1 MDQERIFA
9 LWANYLAG
17 EATPEEI
24 EELEW
29 AFQTNPDLRRMAGLL
44 SGTRQAPSKGISAEE
59 EQQMLQRGL
68 QQFTKPPIRSLPV
81 IKRISADGPAA
92 DVSGG
97 TGASAGAG
105 MPIASIPPAGSA
117 MPMGTVMS
125 IGVRRGRRAR
135 LFVWAAAACILM
147 LIIGAIF
154 YSRTGA
160 PSSTASTVPTAIAA
174 ARGSKKFM
182 QLPDGS
188 KLWLNA
194 GSRIVFSNGFTTG
207 NREMTLEGEA
217 FFDVKHDER
226 HPFIIHTGRLD
237 VRVLGTTLNVRAYPG
252 DPTMETT
259 LINGKV
265 EIGVAGDG
273 QSPIILH
280 PNEKVTISM
289 DGKPIPVERQ
299 DGAIA
304 GQAANT
310 PIANTPVKFFRRPI
324 EPDRTDGTI
333 TETSWV
339 SNKLVF
345 RQETLAGMA
354 TRLERW
360 YDMKIIFDNDRFRND
375 TLSGTFPE
383 EPIGDV
389 MHALQITAGFHY
401 RIDKDTVRIW

>member
-1 MDQERIFA
+1 MDQERIFV

-17 EATPEEI
+17 EATPEEL

-29 AFQTNPDLRRMAGLL
+29 AFQANPDLRRMARLL
-44 SGTRQAPSKGISAEE
+44 HELRQSPPKGISEEE

-68 QQFTKPPIRSLPV
+68 QRFAKPPIRSLPV
-81 IKRISADGPAA
+81 IKR
-92 DVSGG
+92 V
-97 TGASAGAG
+97 SAGDAEAG
-105 MPIASIPPAGSA
+105 PIGAVVPRGAGS
-117 MPMGTVMS
+117 G
-125 IGVRRGRRAR
+125 RGAR
-135 LFVWAAAACILM
+135 LFPRVVAAAAVLLVVIT
-147 LIIGAIF
+147 GAIF
-154 YSRTGA
+154 YSRTVA
-160 PSSTASTVPTAIAA
+160 PSSAVSTGPTAVAA

-182 QLPDGS
+182 QLADGS

-194 GSRIVFSNGFTTG
+194 GSRIVFSSGFATG

-226 HPFIIHTGRLD
+226 YPFIIHTGRLD
-237 VRVLGTTLNVRAYPG
+237 VMVLGTTLNVRAYPG
-252 DPTMETT
+252 DSTMETT

-265 EIGVAGDG
+265 EIDVPGDA
-273 QSPIILH
+273 QASIILH
-280 PNEKVTISM
+280 PNEKVTIPM
-289 DGKPIPVERQ
+289 GRTTLPAERP
-299 DGAIA
+299 DSAIT
-304 GQAANT
+304 GHAANT
-310 PIANTPVKFFRRPI
+310 PITNMQVKFFRRPI

-345 RQETLAGMA
+345 RQEALVGMA

-360 YDMKIIFDNDRFRND
+360 YDVKIIFDNERFRND

-401 RIDKDTVRIW
+401 RIDKDTVHIW

>member
-17 EATPEEI
+17 EATPEEL

-29 AFQTNPDLRRMAGLL
+29 ALRANPDLRRMAELL
-44 SGTRQAPSKGISAEE
+44 SGMRQASPKGMSAEE
-59 EQQMLQRGL
+59 EQQMLERGL
-68 QQFTKPPIRSLPV
+68 QRLMKPPIRSLPV

-92 DVSGG
+92 EVSSGAATPMG
-97 TGASAGAG
+97 AGASMGGAPG
-105 MPIASIPPAGSA
+105 GADVLMEAVMPRGADMPGGVGS
-117 MPMGTVMS
+117 
-125 IGVRRGRRAR
+125 GRRVR
-135 LFVWAAAACILM
+135 LFLRVAAAAIVV
-147 LIIGAIF
+147 LIIGAVF

-160 PSSTASTVPTAIAA
+160 SSSTAPTVPTVIAA

-182 QLPDGS
+182 QLADGS

-194 GSRIVFSNGFTTG
+194 DSRIVFSPGFAAG

-252 DPTMETT
+252 DCTVETT

-265 EIGVAGDG
+265 EIDVPGNA
-273 QSPIILH
+273 QSSIILH
-280 PNEKVTISM
+280 PNEKAI
-289 DGKPIPVERQ
+289 IPVG
-299 DGAIA
+299 GAA
-304 GQAANT
+304 
-310 PIANTPVKFFRRPI
+310 FRRPI

-360 YDMKIIFDNDRFRND
+360 YDVKIIFDNERFRND

>member
-9 LWANYLAG
+9 LWASYLAG

-29 AFQTNPDLRRMAGLL
+29 AFQSNPDLRRMAGLL
-44 SGTRQAPSKGISAEE
+44 SGTRQGPPKGISAEE
-59 EQQMLQRGL
+59 EQKMLQRGL
-68 QQFTKPPIRSLPV
+68 QRFTNPPIRSLPV
-81 IKRISADGPAA
+81 IRRIAADDPAAVLSTAIVQPTGPAA
-92 DVSGG
+92 PMD
-97 TGASAGAG
+97 AGL
-105 MPIASIPPAGSA
+105 
-117 MPMGTVMS
+117 
-125 IGVRRGRRAR
+125 GRRAR
-135 LFVWAAAACILM
+135 LYPWVAAASILVVIAGVV
-147 LIIGAIF
+147 L
-154 YSRTGA
+154 YLH
-160 PSSTASTVPTAIAA
+160 TVKQSPVAPTAIVA

-182 QLPDGS
+182 QLADGS

-194 GSRIVFSNGFTTG
+194 GSRIVFSPGFAAG

-237 VRVLGTTLNVRAYPG
+237 VKVLGTTLNVRAYPG
-252 DPTMETT
+252 DSTMETT
-259 LINGKV
+259 LISGKV
-265 EIGVAGDG
+265 EIDVPGDV
-273 QSPIILH
+273 QSSIILH
-280 PNEKVTISM
+280 PNEKVTIPM
-289 DGKPIPVERQ
+289 GLAAFPAERSESSV
-299 DGAIA
+299 A
-304 GQAANT
+304 GQTVNRPITNT
-310 PIANTPVKFFRRPI
+310 PIKFLRRPI

-360 YDMKIIFDNDRFRND
+360 YDVTIIFDNERFRND

-401 RIDKDTVRIW
+401 RIDRDTVRIW

>member
-1 MDQERIFA
+1 MDQERIFV

-17 EATPEEI
+17 EATPEEL

-29 AFQTNPDLRRMAGLL
+29 AFQANPDLRRMARLL
-44 SGTRQAPSKGISAEE
+44 HELRQSPPKGISEEE

-68 QQFTKPPIRSLPV
+68 QRFAKPPIRSLPV
-81 IKRISADGPAA
+81 IKR
-92 DVSGG
+92 V
-97 TGASAGAG
+97 SAGDAEAG
-105 MPIASIPPAGSA
+105 PIGAVVPRGAGS
-117 MPMGTVMS
+117 G
-125 IGVRRGRRAR
+125 RGAR
-135 LFVWAAAACILM
+135 LFPRVVAAAAVLLVVIT
-147 LIIGAIF
+147 GAIF
-154 YSRTGA
+154 YSRTVA
-160 PSSTASTVPTAIAA
+160 PSSAVSTGPTAVAA

-182 QLPDGS
+182 QLADGS

-194 GSRIVFSNGFTTG
+194 GSRIVFSSGFATG

-226 HPFIIHTGRLD
+226 YPFIIHTGRLD
-237 VRVLGTTLNVRAYPG
+237 VMVLGTTLNVRAYPG
-252 DPTMETT
+252 DSTMETT

-265 EIGVAGDG
+265 EIDVPGDA
-273 QSPIILH
+273 QASIILH
-280 PNEKVTISM
+280 PNEKVTIPM
-289 DGKPIPVERQ
+289 GRTTLPAERP
-299 DGAIA
+299 DSAIT

-310 PIANTPVKFFRRPI
+310 PITNMPVKFFRRPI

-345 RQETLAGMA
+345 RQEALVGMA

-360 YDMKIIFDNDRFRND
+360 YDVKIIFDNERFRND

-401 RIDKDTVRIW
+401 RIDKNTVHIW

>member
-17 EATPEEI
+17 EATLEEL

-29 AFQTNPDLRRMAGLL
+29 ALQANPDLRRVARLL
-44 SGTRQAPSKGISAEE
+44 HEVRQAPPKGISEEE

-68 QQFTKPPIRSLPV
+68 QRFTKPPIRSVPV
-81 IKRISADGPAA
+81 IKRISADMPR
-92 DVSGG
+92 
-97 TGASAGAG
+97 GAG
-105 MPIASIPPAGSA
+105 P
-117 MPMGTVMS
+117 
-125 IGVRRGRRAR
+125 GRRVRLR
-135 LFVWAAAACILM
+135 LFPWVAAAAVLLV
-147 LIIGAIF
+147 LITGAIF
-154 YSRTGA
+154 YSRIMA
-160 PSSTASTVPTAIAA
+160 PSSAVSSAPTAIAA

-182 QLPDGS
+182 QLADGS

-194 GSRIVFSNGFTTG
+194 GSKIVFSNGFAGGT
-207 NREMTLEGEA
+207 REMTLEGEA

-252 DPTMETT
+252 DSTMETT

-265 EIGVAGDG
+265 EIDVPGDA
-273 QSPIILH
+273 QSSIILH
-280 PNEKVTISM
+280 PNEKVTIPM
-289 DGKPIPVERQ
+289 GRAAFPAERR
-299 DGAIA
+299 DSAIA

-310 PIANTPVKFFRRPI
+310 PITNTPVKFFRRPI

-360 YDMKIIFDNDRFRND
+360 YDVKIIFDNERFRND

-389 MHALQITAGFHY
+389 MHALQITAGFRY